1 MLPQLD
7 PCIMLICVRPRFIC
21 CRVNGDTVS
30 GYAVVCVRVHTP
42 VCAAA
47 WLCACARACV
57 CVGKGQRD
65 TVLHITALQMA
76 VVSGCDS
83 ESE

>member
-1 MLPQLD
+1 MCL
-7 PCIMLICVRPRFIC
+7 CAHVCALIR
-21 CRVNGDTVS
+21 
-30 GYAVVCVRVHTP
+30 VRVCEC
-42 VCAAA
+42 VV
-47 WLCACARACV
+47 ACV
-57 CVGKGQRD
+57 CLSVCLCKGQRD

>member
-1 MLPQLD
+1 MLMYV
-7 PCIMLICVRPRFIC
+7 CIWVIC
-21 CRVNGDTVS
+21 CCVK
-30 GYAVVCVRVHTP
+30 GYAAIARVRVHIMCEWP
-42 VCAAA
+42 QVCARVR
-47 WLCACARACV
+47 AR
-57 CVGKGQRD
+57 KGQRD

>member
-1 MLPQLD
+1 M
-7 PCIMLICVRPRFIC
+7 
-21 CRVNGDTVS
+21 NGDAAQAYAGSSLHVHKSAPSAVHGCVS
-30 GYAVVCVRVHTP
+30 DRAVAYVCV
-42 VCAAA
+42 CA
-47 WLCACARACV
+47 
-57 CVGKGQRD
+57 GKRQRD

>member
-1 MLPQLD
+1 MTLCQSL
-7 PCIMLICVRPRFIC
+7 R
-21 CRVNGDTVS
+21 
-30 GYAVVCVRVHTP
+30 AVVCAGIHIC
-42 VCAAA
+42 VCD
-47 WLCACARACV
+47 CVVARACV

>member
-1 MLPQLD
+1 MT
-7 PCIMLICVRPRFIC
+7 PCQGMRAVLCLFIHAC
-21 CRVNGDTVS
+21 M
-30 GYAVVCVRVHTP
+30 
-42 VCAAA
+42 
-47 WLCACARACV
+47 CACEVARACA

-65 TVLHITALQMA
+65 IVLHITALQMA

>member
-1 MLPQLD
+1 MFALVHLLSCERLRRQSAS
-7 PCIMLICVRPRFIC
+7 
-21 CRVNGDTVS
+21 S
-30 GYAVVCVRVHTP
+30 GSNVCLRTHACPLARLRAACVCVRVF
-42 VCAAA
+42 
-47 WLCACARACV
+47 
-57 CVGKGQRD
+57 KGQRD

>member
-1 MLPQLD
+1 MLSQLEKKRKKKKNLRYVNV
-7 PCIMLICVRPRFIC
+7 CLRRFIY
-21 CRVNGDTVS
+21 CRVNGD
-30 GYAVVCVRVHTP
+30 
-42 VCAAA
+42 AARSYT
-47 WLCACARACV
+47 CEGVCV
-57 CVGKGQRD
+57 CVGCVCVCVCVCKGQRD

>member
-1 MLPQLD
+1 MCATAPAPL
-7 PCIMLICVRPRFIC
+7 
-21 CRVNGDTVS
+21 
-30 GYAVVCVRVHTP
+30 VVAGTT
-42 VCAAA
+42 AATTA
-47 WLCACARACV
+47 ATAAARACV
-57 CVGKGQRD
+57 AHAFALIPLRVCEWLRGRVSLCVRDKGD

>member
-1 MLPQLD
+1 M
-7 PCIMLICVRPRFIC
+7 R
-21 CRVNGDTVS
+21 
-30 GYAVVCVRVHTP
+30 AVVCAGIYVW
-42 VCAAA
+42 VCD
-47 WLCACARACV
+47 CVVARACV

-83 ESE
+83 ESK

>member
-1 MLPQLD
+1 ML
-7 PCIMLICVRPRFIC
+7 MCVCAGPL
-21 CRVNGDTVS
+21 
-30 GYAVVCVRVHTP
+30 VVVRKVMVRVCT
-42 VCAAA
+42 
-47 WLCACARACV
+47 CARSCARPC
-57 CVGKGQRD
+57 KGQRD

>member
-1 MLPQLD
+1 MKGHAGD
-7 PCIMLICVRPRFIC
+7 GCVHVASVYVP
-21 CRVNGDTVS
+21 VH
-30 GYAVVCVRVHTP
+30 VRD
-42 VCAAA
+42 
-47 WLCACARACV
+47 
-57 CVGKGQRD
+57 KGD